1 MERKERVGAQRIA
14 EGSGGDLKY
23 NSIVFLDRFI
33 EPVEE
38 WIDFSE
44 SEEIE
49 ARRQAAQMSSGQVPP
64 QFVAV
69 LLFHARRRARRK
81 IIGTARF

>member
-1 MERKERVGAQRIA
+1 VGAQQIA

-23 NSIVFLDRFI
+23 NSIMFLDRFI

-44 SEEIE
+44 SE
-49 ARRQAAQMSSGQVPP
+49 AN
-64 QFVAV
+64 
-69 LLFHARRRARRK
+69 
-81 IIGTARF
+81 